1 MSGTLTNG
9 THTVPWNNPLSPGAD
24 WRKASR
30 TDLDPIVKD
39 CVIVAALP
47 DAVDFGHDSIPDG
60 TRMIGISDDKS
71 ENAPVLAF
79 SRVEFRVFAEGII
92 AGEFTE
98 YYATDDEMASARRG
112 LADVVGA

>member
-9 THTVPWNNPLSPGAD
+9 THTVAWSNPLAPRAD
-24 WRKASR
+24 WRKANR

-47 DAVDFGHDSIPDG
+47 DAVGFGHGSIPDG

-71 ENAPVLAF
+71 EGAPVLAF
-79 SRVEFRVFAEGII
+79 SRVEFRAFAEGVI
-92 AGEFTE
+92 AGDFAEF
-98 YYATDDEMASARRG
+98 YATDAEMSAAGRT
-112 LADVVGA
+112 VG